1 MPKYAE
7 DVQAKCV
14 AAIKAGRPVSEVSKE
29 FGPNPKA
36 IGRYCA
42 KAGVTMPKAVRAP
55 KAPKADKPAAPAAQP
70 QKK

>member
-14 AAIKAGRPVSEVSKE
+14 AAIKAGKSVTEVSKE
-29 FGPNPKA
+29 LGPNPKA

-42 KAGVTMPKAVRAP
+42 KAGVALPKAVRAP
-55 KAPKADKPAAPAAQP
+55 KAPKTEKPAAAPA
-70 QKK
+70 KK